1 MCMDGCHVTRL
12 TPRRISLRPLRAL
25 RFRAFDRKGRKEKP
39 QRTQRK
45 QSNPLSDC
53 PTGYHGYRREHLITV
68 DFGEHFRITGG
79 ALKNWFV
86 AQLEDSL
93 AVGLLWLIGLY
104 IIGVPAAPLWALLG
118 ALFQFVPQIGAV
130 LGVIGPALTA
140 MFKWG
145 DWEHPLYV
153 LMLYAVIAIVD
164 GFLLQ
169 PYIMKRT
176 AKVPVWASILAPIV
190 LGMIIPF
197 WGVLLAPPLLAVLY
211 AYKARQA
218 RVQSP
223 IL

>member
-1 MCMDGCHVTRL
+1 MNL
-12 TPRRISLRPLRAL
+12 
-25 RFRAFDRKGRKEKP
+25 
-39 QRTQRK
+39 
-45 QSNPLSDC
+45 
-53 PTGYHGYRREHLITV
+53 
-68 DFGEHFRITGG
+68 GEHFRITGG

-86 AQLEDSL
+86 AQLTDSL
-93 AVGLLWLIGLY
+93 AVGLLWLIGLL
-104 IIGVPAAPLWALLG
+104 IIRVPGAPLWALLA

-153 LMLYAVIAIVD
+153 LMLYALIAIVD
-164 GFLLQ
+164 GFVLQ

-176 AKVPVWASILAPIV
+176 AKVPVWASILGPIV
-190 LGMIIPF
+190 LGIMIPF

-218 RVQSP
+218 RIQNP
-223 IL
+223 ML

>member
-1 MCMDGCHVTRL
+1 MR
-12 TPRRISLRPLRAL
+12 
-25 RFRAFDRKGRKEKP
+25 
-39 QRTQRK
+39 
-45 QSNPLSDC
+45 
-53 PTGYHGYRREHLITV
+53 
-68 DFGEHFRITGG
+68 FGEHFRLTGE

-118 ALFQFVPQIGAV
+118 AVLQFVAQICAV

-153 LMLYAVIAIVD
+153 LILYAVIAIVD

-176 AKVPVWASILAPIV
+176 AKVPGWASILSPIV
-190 LGMIIPF
+190 LGMVIPF

-218 RVQSP
+218 RALP
-223 IL
+223 